1 MCTDDGRCQG
11 LVTLASLAPFLACT
25 WYTAHSQVSD
35 ATRHRE
41 PFAWPTLSLSLAAAT
56 MHVRRLD
63 LWPVVDD
70 DGRSSA
76 SSPVPASPP
85 SSLSP
90 SPERTRPGEIRPVG
104 RTGCGCA
111 HTWCCTPRVDAP
123 TPAPHLHQAHPPST
137 STKPGVA
144 GPGNEERDPFRHLH
158 TADPRAAGELREMRG
173 EVASPAQL
181 RTLRTAATA
190 PSGWSSTS

>member
-1 MCTDDGRCQG
+1 MTAKKHPTVPDAVENRRLTVADAMEPCGPRITGGAGLEQAERLLTDTGAAYLSVCTDDGRCQG

-70 DGRSSA
+70 DGRLLGILTGTRVTA
-76 SSPVPASPP
+76 LLAVPKS
-85 SSLSP
+85 
-90 SPERTRPGEIRPVG
+90 
-104 RTGCGCA
+104 
-111 HTWCCTPRVDAP
+111 
-123 TPAPHLHQAHPPST
+123 
-137 STKPGVA
+137 
-144 GPGNEERDPFRHLH
+144 
-158 TADPRAAGELREMRG
+158 
-173 EVASPAQL
+173 
-181 RTLRTAATA
+181 
-190 PSGWSSTS
+190 